1 MNPSSSPLVQRR
13 RLRAEL
19 RQARQNA
26 DLTQD
31 AVAEKMDWSL
41 SKVIRIETG
50 AVGISTN
57 DLQALLR
64 IYGIKDAGKVRE
76 LVALGREARRQT
88 WWSKYRQS
96 MPAAYFQYIEYETAA
111 SVIRSYET
119 MIVPGLL
126 QTQQYATTMASR
138 SRTVLSART
147 VRTLVEI
154 RTKRQE
160 LLLHQE
166 ESPRIFFVLDE
177 AAIHRLAA
185 EREIAPDQI
194 ARLLEMA
201 RRPRVTIE
209 VIPFRAGLVRGIHE
223 NFSLLEFEAPGDHD
237 ILYFESARDQ
247 LFSYDNASEIGEA
260 STYRELFEE
269 LRAASLGPEGTY
281 RFLEGVASEAS

>member
-1 MNPSSSPLVQRR
+1 
-13 RLRAEL
+13 
-19 RQARQNA
+19 
-26 DLTQD
+26 
-31 AVAEKMDWSL
+31 MDWSL

-57 DLQALLR
+57 DLQAMLR

-96 MPAAYFQYIEYETAA
+96 MPPAYFQYIEYETAA
-111 SVIRSYET
+111 SVIRTHET
-119 MIVPGLL
+119 ITVPGLL
-126 QTQQYATTMASR
+126 QTQKYAATMASR
-138 SRTVLSART
+138 GKTVLSARE

-154 RTKRQE
+154 RMKRQE

-166 ESPRIFFVLDE
+166 ESPEIFFVLDE
-177 AAIHRLAA
+177 AAIRRLAA
-185 EREIAPDQI
+185 EREIAPDQL
-194 ARLLEMA
+194 AQLLEMA
-201 RRPRVTIE
+201 QRSRVTIE
-209 VIPFRAGLVRGIHE
+209 VVPLRAGLVRGIHE
-223 NFSLLEFEAPGDHD
+223 NFSLLEFKDPGDND

-247 LFSYDNASEIGEA
+247 LFSIDDASGIGEA

-281 RFLEGVASEAS
+281 RFLEGVAREAS

>member
-88 WWSKYRQS
+88 WWTNRQS

-126 QTQQYATTMASR
+126 QTHSMPPPWR
-138 SRTVLSART
+138 R
-147 VRTLVEI
+147 
-154 RTKRQE
+154 
-160 LLLHQE
+160 
-166 ESPRIFFVLDE
+166 
-177 AAIHRLAA
+177 AA
-185 EREIAPDQI
+185 ERYSAPERSGLLSRSERS
-194 ARLLEMA
+194 ARSFFFIRKNLQ
-201 RRPRVTIE
+201 
-209 VIPFRAGLVRGIHE
+209 G
-223 NFSLLEFEAPGDHD
+223 FSLC
-237 ILYFESARDQ
+237 
-247 LFSYDNASEIGEA
+247 
-260 STYRELFEE
+260 STKPRSTAW
-269 LRAASLGPEGTY
+269 RPSG
-281 RFLEGVASEAS
+281 R